1 MYDSVNLREL
11 KMLREV
17 LPKLQD
23 FLDEKCEGFFRLPMP
38 NALHIRYEKDED
50 SADSDS
56 ENVFVMENL
65 LEAGYYNYTD
75 SNCLDEDHLKAVLD
89 GLAYL
94 HGTGLAYKHAVTPE
108 GGKVEKEGRKQMLE
122 DFPGLEEQI
131 QLSDLFARD
140 PAQADSA
147 WRMRSRFRAHFRA
160 YLHFMSA
167 VHPAL
172 ARQVAFVARMHRHVL
187 AVVENLEECGY
198 ERLVTL
204 AHGDAKPNNFL
215 FRKIEIDLEELE
227 CEGIESILVDWQ
239 GGFLGSVANDLMWAV
254 YPFVERDSKG
264 LGSAKAF
271 TYYHEQLGHVL
282 ESFGLGFK
290 DLGLPS
296 EYPAFSSLLRK
307 CLVLEFLIVTIVK
320 PILAMDEAAAA
331 KLLKWHKETC
341 KNKRRRFKKPEVMPE
356 YSEVFS
362 SPRFTAFC
370 ALYFSIANA
379 LGAFQELGQIYFDVM
394 KENMFAVDKLEDG
407 DSDEEDDTDLVSRV
421 INAKTETLVRVT
433 SGIVLGLSLA
443 IGLYLAWAN
452 NVHTRL
458 YEFVK

>member
-1 MYDSVNLREL
+1 MYDAVNLREL
-11 KMLREV
+11 KMLQDV

-23 FLDEKCEGFFRLPMP
+23 FLDAKCEGFFRLPMP
-38 NALHIRYEKDED
+38 QALHIRYDKDDED
-50 SADSDS
+50 G

-65 LEAGYYNYTD
+65 LESDYYNYCD
-75 SNCLDEDHLKAVLD
+75 PDCLDEDHLKAVLD

-94 HGTGLAYKHAVTPE
+94 HGTGLAYKHAVTPA
-108 GGKVEKEGRKQMLE
+108 GGNVEREGRRRMLA

-131 QLSDLFARD
+131 QLSDLFARE
-140 PAQADSA
+140 PSQADAA

-160 YLHFMSA
+160 YLHFMEA
-167 VHPAL
+167 VQPDL
-172 ARQVAFVARMHRHVL
+172 ARQVAFVARMHRHIL
-187 AVVENLEECGY
+187 AVVEDLENCGY
-198 ERLVTL
+198 ERLITL

-254 YPFVERDSKG
+254 YPFVERDKA
-264 LGSAKAF
+264 LGPKAF
-271 TYYHEQLGHVL
+271 QYYHEQLGNVL
-282 ESFGLGFK
+282 ESFKLEPS
-290 DLGLPS
+290 DLGLP
-296 EYPAFSSLLRK
+296 PAFTEFSSLLRK
-307 CLVLEFLIVTIVK
+307 CLVLEFLIVTVIK
-320 PILAMDEAAAA
+320 PILSMDAEAAA

-341 KNKRRRFKKPEVMPE
+341 KNKRRRFKRPEVMPE
-356 YSEVFS
+356 YGEVFS

-379 LGAFQELGQIYFDVM
+379 LGAFQELGKIYFDVM
-394 KENMFAVDKLEDG
+394 RENMFAVDKLEDH

-433 SGIVLGLSLA
+433 SGIVLGLSVA
-443 IGLYLAWAN
+443 IGIYLAWAN

-458 YEFVK
+458 YEFVN